1 MSNHLPLNTLIDLAA
16 KELDDS
22 ARRLGALQQQC
33 VEIEKQLDG
42 LFAYRT
48 EYQNRFTNAAKSG
61 IGGANWRNF
70 QQFIDTLGHAVV
82 RQQNTLDAAL
92 ERLNAAKLDWQ
103 QKKQKL
109 SSYETLASRARQR
122 ENVRVGRLE
131 QRESDE
137 HAAKLLRMRA
147 LPTHD

>member
-16 KELDDS
+16 KELDNS
-22 ARRLGALQQQC
+22 ARRLGVLQQQC
-33 VEIEKQLDG
+33 TEIEKQLDG

-48 EYQNRFTNAAKSG
+48 EYQNRFTHAAKSG

-82 RQQNTLDAAL
+82 RQQSTLDAAL
-92 ERLNAAKLDWQ
+92 ERLDAAKLDWQ

-122 ENVRVGRLE
+122 ENVRIGRLE